1 MAISVSFA
9 HTESKDAERISS
21 IEEDCIANGGFIMFP
36 LRFDCTLFYDKKQ
49 NFI

>member
-1 MAISVSFA
+1 MAISVSFK
-9 HTESKDAERISS
+9 HTKSKEAERTSS

-36 LRFDCTLFYDKKQ
+36 LRFDCILFYAEKQ